1 MSEKLFDTGLALIA
15 FSVLTMGVVGILDL
29 FGYNIPYN
37 LFLAISYI
45 LRVCLLS
52 ALISFLISFISYARA
67 SS

>member
-45 LRVCLLS
+45 LSVCLLS